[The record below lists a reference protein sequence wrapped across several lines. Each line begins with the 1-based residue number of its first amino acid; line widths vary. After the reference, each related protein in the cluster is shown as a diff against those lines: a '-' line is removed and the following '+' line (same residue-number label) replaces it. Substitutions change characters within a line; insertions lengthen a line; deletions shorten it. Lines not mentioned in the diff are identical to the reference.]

1 MFLLF
6 TAGFSVNPANM
17 KNEMPWKIFI
27 FKTPQAYHWKLLIEI
42 CPNLV
47 QSIDWTIPPEVEKSK
62 IFKKKNIFWLPKPKM
77 RRALKRSKMS
87 FSSKSDFYRPRHLI
101 FNKSINI
108 NFWLKKIPRKRIIA
122 GTRPIIIKKVT
133 NIVLVV
139 VDLAI

>member
-1 MFLLF
+1 
-6 TAGFSVNPANM
+6 
-17 KNEMPWKIFI
+17 MPWKIFI
-27 FKTPQAYHWKLLIEI
+27 FKAPQAYHWKLLIEI
-42 CPNLV
+42 CPNPV
-47 QSIDWTIPPEVEKSK
+47 QPKTWTVPPKVRNSK

-101 FNKSINI
+101 FNKSINN

-133 NIVLVV
+133 ISKEKKIFFKKSMYFHYLHGQRYGKIGCV
-139 VDLAI
+139 